1 MKSMDE
7 PAINIKDLSFYYRKR
22 KVLKDINLQVPH
34 KSFLA
39 IIGPNG
45 GGKST
50 LLRLMLGLITP
61 SQGEVQ
67 VFGRDPRRSREF
79 TGYLPQ
85 HVSFL
90 HDFPINVEDT
100 VLTGRYHGLFHGYD
114 QEDREAV
121 HRALEMVEMEG
132 LEDRQMGQLSGGQVQ
147 RVFLARALVRDPK
160 LLLLDEPMSSVDPQM
175 QFSFY
180 QLLEKLKKKMTIIL
194 VTHDVGAVFDQV
206 ELMACLNQRLFYHGQ
221 VEGAGKVIEKMYGC
235 PLELVT
241 HGSTPHRVLKEH

>member
-1 MKSMDE
+1 MEETAVK
-7 PAINIKDLSFYYRKR
+7 IKDLNFYYRKR
-22 KVLKDINLQVPH
+22 KVLEDINLQVPH

-50 LLRLMLGLITP
+50 LLRLILGLITP
-61 SQGEVQ
+61 FQGEVQ
-67 VFGRDPRRSREF
+67 VFGQDPRRARELM
-79 TGYLPQ
+79 GYLPQ

-100 VLTGRYHGLFHGYD
+100 VLTGRYQGLFKGYGP
-114 QEDREAV
+114 EDREAV
-121 HRALEMVEMEG
+121 HQALEMVEMEG

-194 VTHDVGAVFDQV
+194 VTHDVGAVLDQV
-206 ELMACLNQRLFYHGQ
+206 EHMACLNQRMYYHGQ
-221 VEGAGKVIEKMYGC
+221 VEGAGEVIEKMYGC

-241 HGSTPHRVLKEH
+241 HGHTPHRVLKEH

>member
-1 MKSMDE
+1 ME
-7 PAINIKDLSFYYRKR
+7 ETAVNVKDVSFYYRKR
-22 KVLKDINLQVPH
+22 KVLEDVNLQVPH

-50 LLRLMLGLITP
+50 LLRLILGLITP
-61 SQGEVQ
+61 HQGEVE
-67 VFGRDPRRSREF
+67 VFGESPRKARESM
-79 TGYLPQ
+79 GYLPQ

-100 VLTGRYHGLFHGYD
+100 VLTGRYHGLFHGYSQD
-114 QEDREAV
+114 DREAV
-121 HRALEMVEMEG
+121 HKALEMVEMEG
-132 LEDRQMGQLSGGQVQ
+132 LEHRQMGQLSGGQVQ
-147 RVFLARALVRDPK
+147 RVFLARALVRNPK

-175 QFSFY
+175 QLSFY

-206 ELMACLNQRLFYHGQ
+206 ELIACLNQRLYYHGQ
-221 VEGAGKVIEKMYGC
+221 VEGAGEVIEKMYGC

-241 HGSTPHRVLKEH
+241 HGTTPHRILERH

>member
-1 MKSMDE
+1 ME
-7 PAINIKDLSFYYRKR
+7 ETAVNIKNVSFYYRKR
-22 KVLKDINLQVPH
+22 MVLEDVNLQVPH

-50 LLRLMLGLITP
+50 LLRIMLGLITP
-61 SQGEVQ
+61 HQGEVQ
-67 VFGRDPRRSREF
+67 VFGQEPSQARDLM
-79 TGYLPQ
+79 GYLPQ

-100 VLTGRYHGLFHGYD
+100 VLTGRYHGLFHGYRP
-114 QEDREAV
+114 EDREAV
-121 HRALEMVEMEG
+121 SKALDMVELEG

-147 RVFLARALVRDPK
+147 RVFLARALVRNPK

-180 QLLEKLKKKMTIIL
+180 QLLEKLKKRMSIIL

-206 ELMACLNQRLFYHGQ
+206 ELIACLNQHLYYHGQ
-221 VEGAGKVIEKMYGC
+221 VEGAGEVIEKMYGC
-235 PLELVT
+235 PLEIIT
-241 HGSTPHRVLKEH
+241 HGTTPHRMLKRH

>member
-1 MKSMDE
+1 METAVD
-7 PAINIKDLSFYYRKR
+7 IKNLSFYYRKR
-22 KVLKDINLQVPH
+22 KILEDVNLQVPH

-50 LLRLMLGLITP
+50 LLRIMLGLITP
-61 SQGEVQ
+61 HQGEVR
-67 VFGRDPRRSREF
+67 VFGQDPQKARDLM
-79 TGYLPQ
+79 GYLPQ

-100 VLTGRYHGLFHGYD
+100 VLTGRYHGLFHPYHP
-114 QEDREAV
+114 EDREAV
-121 HRALEMVEMEG
+121 SRALEMVEMEG
-132 LEDRQMGQLSGGQVQ
+132 LEHRQMGQLSGGQVQ

-175 QFSFY
+175 QYSFY
-180 QLLEKLKKKMTIIL
+180 QLLEKLKKKMSIIL

-206 ELMACLNQRLFYHGQ
+206 ELMACLNQRLYYHGQ
-221 VEGAGKVIEKMYGC
+221 VEGAGAVIEKMYGC

-241 HGSTPHRVLKEH
+241 HGSTPHRILKKH